1 MSTAV
6 DRAESRG
13 RCSTMEEELLREI
26 REKHELLKREIAYL
40 ERVLAG
46 LSKLAGE

>member
-6 DRAESRG
+6 DRAEGRR
-13 RCSTMEEELLREI
+13 RCSTMEEEILREI

-40 ERVLAG
+40 ERVLSA
-46 LSKLAGE
+46 LLKLAGE

>member
-13 RCSTMEEELLREI
+13 RCSTMEEEILREI
-26 REKHELLKREIAYL
+26 REKYELLKREIAYL
-40 ERVLAG
+40 ERVLSA
-46 LSKLAGE
+46 LSELAGK